1 MRERIVKPRLG
12 LTHIESLDVTK
23 AISLKTALIRGG
35 SLKRTRYGRKRVVR
49 IASDQA
55 NRTNHQHQN
64 HGQHDRIL
72 GDVLA
77 PVVPQLAQKMTHIRT
92 PSRAN
97 STRMSIQSDE
107 FDGSAR
113 SNSRKQAITRFDRW
127 SISAILIFRRLCE
140 RRGRALRV
148 ERHVPG
154 SATAADS

>member
-12 LTHIESLDVTK
+12 LPHFESLDVTK

-77 PVVPQLAQKMTHIRT
+77 PVVPQVAQKMTHIRT
-92 PSRAN
+92 PVTGQFYA
-97 STRMSIQSDE
+97 
-107 FDGSAR
+107 
-113 SNSRKQAITRFDRW
+113 
-127 SISAILIFRRLCE
+127 
-140 RRGRALRV
+140 
-148 ERHVPG
+148 HVP
-154 SATAADS
+154 SPPPVYSFVIMECNFEISYLLSPPRLDACLACHYLRRK